1 MPNDFEHYRPYL
13 MLLAQVQLDPRLAAK
28 IDASD
33 IVQQTMA
40 EAHQTA
46 ADFRGTSDAELAGW
60 LRRILA
66 HNLADALRCLRRDKR
81 DVGRERSL
89 EERLSESSQRLQHW
103 LIADQTSPSQHAQ
116 RQERAVRLAQALAQL
131 SAPQRDAIVLQ
142 YWHGWSL
149 AQIGQKLDR
158 STAAVAGLLRRG
170 LSQLRQTLD
179 KQGVD
184 L

>member
-13 MLLAQVQLDPRLAAK
+13 MLLAQVQLDPRLASK

-46 ADFRGTSDAELAGW
+46 DGFRGTSDAELAGW

-66 HNLADALRCLRRDKR
+66 HNLADALRSLRRDKR

-89 EERLSESSQRLQHW
+89 EVRLNESSARLQRW

-116 RQERAVRLAQALAQL
+116 RQERAVRLAEALATL
-131 SAPQRDAIVLQ
+131 SAPQRDAIILQ

-158 STAAVAGLLRRG
+158 SAAAAAGLLRRG
-170 LSQLRQTLD
+170 LAQVRQTLEE
-179 KQGVD
+179 QGVD